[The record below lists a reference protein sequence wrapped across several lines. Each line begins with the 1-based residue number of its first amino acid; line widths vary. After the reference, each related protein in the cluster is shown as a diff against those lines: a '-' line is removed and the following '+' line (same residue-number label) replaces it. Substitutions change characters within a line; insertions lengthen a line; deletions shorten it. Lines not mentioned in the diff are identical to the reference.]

1 MISLRLTEI
10 LITNWAMITNWVTDL
25 GIEYGVDPYIFAFF
39 YIGLAPLVW
48 ISAALAIKNLK
59 CDKPAGLFIFI
70 TSITFLSPYLY
81 ILYAG
86 HNIPLWV
93 YGIIATLLSFGAFNL
108 FRKIRNSVNVS
119 LRDS

>member
-1 MISLRLTEI
+1 
-10 LITNWAMITNWVTDL
+10 MITNWVTDL

-48 ISAALAIKNLK
+48 ISAALAIKNLRG
-59 CDKPAGLFIFI
+59 DKPAGFHIFI

-86 HNIPLWV
+86 HNIPFWV
-93 YGIIATLLSFGAFNL
+93 YVIIALLLSFGAYNL
-108 FRKIRNSVNVS
+108 FRKIRSSVDAS